1 MSTPKQEIAALRTQ
15 IAVLSALQ
23 KTDHLALLAYVESL
37 ADFCRMTSI
46 DGLAPHEWY
55 EQKRRAKLERFLL
68 RLEDVAPAAAALLQ
82 HEIDELRK
90 PSPPADGK

>member
-1 MSTPKQEIAALRTQ
+1 MNTPEQEIIALRTKM
-15 IAVLSALQ
+15 AAMSALQ
-23 KTDHLALLAYVESL
+23 KADHLALLAYVESL

-46 DGLAPHEWY
+46 EGLTPRDWY

-68 RLEDVAPAAAALLQ
+68 RLEDAAPAAAAVLQ

-90 PSPPADGK
+90 PMPPDGK